1 MIQARSSWYTL
12 IIRVWL
18 DETSGLRARLTEVN
32 DVDSPEGQVAV
43 VDDAEDVIDAVR
55 VWLSRLEEGQEP

>member
-12 IIRVWL
+12 IIRVWV

-43 VDDAEDVIDAVR
+43 VYDAEDVIDAVR
-55 VWLSRLEEGQEP
+55 VWLSRLDEGQEP

>member
-1 MIQARSSWYTL
+1 VTQARSSWYTL

-43 VDDAEDVIDAVR
+43 VDDAEDLIDAVR

>member
-12 IIRVWL
+12 IIRVWV

-43 VDDAEDVIDAVR
+43 VDDAEDLIDAVR

>member
-12 IIRVWL
+12 IIRVWV

>member
-1 MIQARSSWYTL
+1 VIQARSSWYTL